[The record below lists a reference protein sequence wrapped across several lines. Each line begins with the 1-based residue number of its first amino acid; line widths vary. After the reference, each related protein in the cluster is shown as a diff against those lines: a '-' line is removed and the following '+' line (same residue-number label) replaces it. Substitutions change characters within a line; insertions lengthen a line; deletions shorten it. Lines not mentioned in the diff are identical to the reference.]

1 MSEMGS
7 QCSWHQSLHEFKN
20 RLLNRWLWAL
30 HRGSTGLTRNTSCQT
45 KLIAV
50 WLDWEVSR
58 GEEGCYFNK
67 AQDNLPWHLLDPST
81 FLMGGIRP
89 RRDISRHT
97 LQDGRGPWEAEHMT
111 AMQGK
116 EETSH
121 SAAPSVRIP
130 AETLTAWMPPE
141 SEGSSGHPL
150 SPHCHSVRVFSPTL
164 LLPLW
169 KYPTDV
175 LILSQSTPPPP
186 QPLECWSYVCK
197 DNVYC
202 AQHWMPKGQAC
213 KSW

>member
-111 AMQGK
+111 EMQGK
-116 EETSH
+116 EEISH
-121 SAAPSVRIP
+121 SAAPSARIP
-130 AETLTAWMPPE
+130 AKTLTAWMPPE
-141 SEGSSGHPL
+141 WRFLWSPSEPSLSFCQSVSLHPAPPSL
-150 SPHCHSVRVFSPTL
+150 KVPYWCINSLAVHPTTAPATGMLVLCLQGQCL
-164 LLPLW
+164 LC
-169 KYPTDV
+169 
-175 LILSQSTPPPP
+175 ST
-186 QPLECWSYVCK
+186 L
-197 DNVYC
+197 N
-202 AQHWMPKGQAC
+202 AQRPGT
-213 KSW
+213 